1 MGMDKE
7 ISPETKKGRRRKQI
21 IQLSVISC
29 IVIIAFIFMIRTFS
43 SGVSQKEIDLF
54 VVNNGIIETTVSASG
69 KIVPLSEEIITSP
82 VASKILEVYKKS
94 GDSLQKGD
102 TLLKLDL
109 MEAHTGMENQNN
121 ELAMKRYKLEQQK
134 LTAQC
139 ELSEMKMA
147 TEIDEMKLQRM
158 EVLLQ
163 NERYL
168 DSLGASTSDQIKQVE
183 LEYLVQKK
191 NLDQLK
197 LRYNNLKLTSESDT
211 RVLELDYMIASK
223 NVSLTNKMIAEA
235 QVRSPQNVTL
245 VWVNDQIGSNV
256 GAGSQLAIVANL
268 KEFKVNAEISDSYA
282 DKVLPGNKAIVK
294 IGKEDLMGKIGN
306 VTPSVKDGQIQF
318 TVILDTNNH
327 QKLRSGLSVDVYIV
341 HGIRDDA
348 IRLERRAYYNGQG
361 EYDLWVVEGDRATK
375 KKVKLGDGSFDYVE
389 ILEGL
394 RPGEKVI
401 VSDMNKYRD
410 YETLKIK

>member
-7 ISPETKKGRRRKQI
+7 ISLETKKRRRRKRI

-183 LEYLVQKK
+183 LEYLVQKRTWI
-191 NLDQLK
+191 N
-197 LRYNNLKLTSESDT
+197 
-211 RVLELDYMIASK
+211 
-223 NVSLTNKMIAEA
+223 
-235 QVRSPQNVTL
+235 
-245 VWVNDQIGSNV
+245 
-256 GAGSQLAIVANL
+256 
-268 KEFKVNAEISDSYA
+268 
-282 DKVLPGNKAIVK
+282 
-294 IGKEDLMGKIGN
+294 
-306 VTPSVKDGQIQF
+306 
-318 TVILDTNNH
+318 
-327 QKLRSGLSVDVYIV
+327 
-341 HGIRDDA
+341 
-348 IRLERRAYYNGQG
+348 
-361 EYDLWVVEGDRATK
+361 
-375 KKVKLGDGSFDYVE
+375 
-389 ILEGL
+389 
-394 RPGEKVI
+394 
-401 VSDMNKYRD
+401 
-410 YETLKIK
+410 